1 MHKTLFA
8 GLLAVALAITPV
20 YAAKTKTHTK
30 KKAAAHKV
38 SKTPIEDEAWGGTS
52 KTKHPATKPAAKTAK
67 KGSALKPTVK
77 LDKMT
82 PSKPVVAA
90 KPTPAPTTQ
99 VKPAADNS
107 TDNKSAED
115 MEKQAHTEAKKNPKA
130 ALATY
135 EKLVQNNPNY
145 TYAGDVYA
153 DMYRLSQKTG
163 ADTLTQL
170 KYAGMAGQKL
180 QAGLSRRP
188 VTQQQI
194 LQYQRLEE
202 KLQNQWIETEIRKIM
217 AGQE

>member
-8 GLLAVALAITPV
+8 GLFALTLAITPA
-20 YAAKTKTHTK
+20 YAAKTKTST
-30 KKAAAHKV
+30 KKAAAHKTSKV
-38 SKTPIEDEAWGGTS
+38 SVEDEAWGGTS
-52 KTKHPATKPAAKTAK
+52 KPKTVAKKPVKTAK
-67 KGSALKPTVK
+67 KGNELAPTVK
-77 LDKMT
+77 LDKT
-82 PSKPVVAA
+82 APPKPVITA
-90 KPTPAPTTQ
+90 KTPTPPTTE
-99 VKPAADNS
+99 VKPA
-107 TDNKSAED
+107 TDNTAAADGKTAEEL
-115 MEKQAHTEAKKNPKA
+115 EKIAQTESKKNPKA

-135 EKLVQNNPNY
+135 QKLVESNPNY

-153 DMYRLSQKTG
+153 DMYRLASKSG

-180 QAGLSRRP
+180 EAGLSRRP

-194 LQYQRLEE
+194 QQFQRLEE